1 MSWDYC
7 KYFLAMLLSSVL
19 LVFKSIFALC
29 EKPRELSRT
38 SSCIQGQCSRAW
50 LLVAIE
56 VSVTK
61 GVDYCLHSLALDT
74 LLLSSVPGG
83 AQSAATISI
92 MYLPLNTG
100 IFPQLPATVLQGRTN
115 LKEGI
120 LMENALIDLQEK
132 PKNCPVL
139 SSTYH
144 CCSLS

>member
-56 VSVTK
+56 VSVTRK
-61 GVDYCLHSLALDT
+61 EWITVFTHLPWTLYCSPPFLEEHSQLCYNLHHVFAFEHWY
-74 LLLSSVPGG
+74 LSSAPCNS
-83 AQSAATISI
+83 SAGQDK
-92 MYLPLNTG
+92 P
-100 IFPQLPATVLQGRTN
+100 QGRHPHGECSN
-115 LKEGI
+115 R
-120 LMENALIDLQEK
+120 
-132 PKNCPVL
+132 
-139 SSTYH
+139 SSRKT
-144 CCSLS
+144 